1 MPKSPLVMVLPFRT
15 SYFCD
20 YARVFEETGL
30 LRLVLLGTRRPVAGV
45 PRGKQVLQPLFGL
58 WFYLAARIFSPYRG
72 EALRFGT
79 YPLFDFWASRKIRP
93 GDSVFSSYGYANRCF
108 RLARQRGGAT
118 FLDAGNSHP
127 ENFWQLVSEE
137 HRRWGCR
144 TPPISPAH
152 YRRSV
157 AMMKEVD
164 WVLAPSRFV
173 EDSFLK
179 HNFSASQIFRNQ
191 YATDLSIFQNGSP
204 RPPDRPFT
212 VINTGGLSL
221 RKGTPYLLEA
231 LRMLKAKITNLRI
244 LLTRQVSDSI
254 RPILSKYGDLPIEW
268 SETLPPALLAERL
281 RSADLFILP
290 SLEEGMARTAL
301 EAMACGL
308 PVILTPNTGA
318 CDLVQEDA
326 NGSIVPIRDP
336 GAIAAKALFWRDC
349 IMKRAGQSYVPPL
362 DQSRLDYPHFSQRLT
377 AFLKTNSLIGGG

>member
-1 MPKSPLVMVLPFRT
+1 MVLPFRT
-15 SYFCD
+15 NYYCD
-20 YARVFEETGL
+20 YAKFFEEAGL
-30 LRLVLLGTRRPVAGV
+30 LRLIVLGTRRPIEGI
-45 PRGKQVLQPLFGL
+45 PRAKQILQPLFGL
-58 WFYLAARIFSPYRG
+58 WFYLAARLLSPYHG
-72 EALRFGT
+72 ETVRFGT
-79 YPLFDFWASRKIRP
+79 YPLFDFWASTKIRP

-108 RLARQRGGAT
+108 HLARRFGGMT

-127 ENFWQLVSEE
+127 ENFWKILSEE

-144 TPPISPAH
+144 HPPVSPAH
-152 YRRSV
+152 YQRSV

-173 EDSFLK
+173 ENSFLI
-179 HNFSASQIFRNQ
+179 NGFSGKKIFRIP
-191 YATDLSIFQNGSP
+191 YATDLSVFRQGPERHGN
-204 RPPDRPFT
+204 RPFT

-231 LRMLKAKITNLRI
+231 LRSLREKIPKLRI
-244 LLTRQVSDSI
+244 LLTRQISDNI
-254 RPILSKYGDLPIEW
+254 KPILAKYNDLPIDW

-318 CDLVQEDA
+318 CDLVEEGHT
-326 NGSIVPIRDP
+326 GSIVPIRDSEAMVKKAVDWWEKIEKGRMP
-336 GAIAAKALFWRDC
+336 TISSSLLKNLSKENFKINLSSAI
-349 IMKRAGQSYVPPL
+349 
-362 DQSRLDYPHFSQRLT
+362 
-377 AFLKTNSLIGGG
+377 NNLI